1 MRSLARCTA
10 HLLSTFV
17 LSAAACA
24 TPMTQ
29 IGSVTREQIEDE
41 QLKQQELALRAAL
54 DQQVRLDN
62 VAAPLLKAAV
72 PLCSDALT
80 TRFGFNFANDQ
91 SFKPELW
98 QAARMIGFSDTLAI
112 TGIAP
117 GSAAERA
124 GLTVGDRILGMNGD
138 DAPLGRNAAEDLRAR
153 LARDASPIVLKT
165 RHDSVERTVTVAR
178 EPSCAYSVLALKDD
192 QLNAFADG
200 KNVFITSA
208 MLRFADSDD
217 ELSTV
222 VGHEI
227 AHNAMHHID
236 AQKKNSMLGALF
248 GAILDVAAATQGVNT
263 QGSFTKDFAALGSVV
278 FSQDFEREA
287 DYVGLYI
294 VAASGRPIGS
304 AANLWRRLAQESPGS
319 IKFASTHPTTAERFV
334 RLSQWQGEIEHKI
347 GTGQPLALAL
357 RNGQQSAPL
366 QLAKVQPADAKRTVA
381 SGTVPARDGAKSS
394 KGTAARATSQASAA
408 LTNTDPRSSADRPQV
423 TAGLPRKTQ
432 SAPSMLPQSDDRV
445 AVAIVGAPA
454 SDSAQIAAVGV
465 FDAAMIAFDRHE
477 WLKAEE
483 LFRRALRLDGSMATY
498 HAELGAVEMVLEKWE
513 EAEAE
518 YTAASLIDVM
528 NQDYRTQLLE
538 ARRRKKR

>member
-1 MRSLARCTA
+1 
-10 HLLSTFV
+10 
-17 LSAAACA
+17 
-24 TPMTQ
+24 
-29 IGSVTREQIEDE
+29 
-41 QLKQQELALRAAL
+41 
-54 DQQVRLDN
+54 

-72 PLCSDALT
+72 PLCADAVT
-80 TRFGFNFANDQ
+80 TRLGFNFANDQ
-91 SFKPELW
+91 SFKPEYSS
-98 QAARMIGFSDTLAI
+98 AARMLGFTDTLAI

-124 GLTVGDRILGMNGD
+124 GLMVGDRILAINGD
-138 DAPLGRNAAEDLRAR
+138 HAPFGHNAADDLRAR
-153 LARDASPIVLKT
+153 LSRDASPVVLKT
-165 RHDSVERTVTVAR
+165 RRDSVERAVTVVR
-178 EPSCAYSVLALKDD
+178 EPSCAYSVVALKDD

-200 KNVFITSA
+200 KNVFVTST
-208 MLRFADSDD
+208 MLRFTENDD
-217 ELSTV
+217 ELSTI

-227 AHNAMHHID
+227 AHNAMHHLD

-248 GAILDVAAATQGVNT
+248 GAVLDIAAATQGVNT
-263 QGSFTKDFAALGSVV
+263 QGGFTKDFAALGSVV

-347 GTGQPLALAL
+347 SAGQPLALAL

-366 QLAKVQPADAKRTVA
+366 QLARAQPTEPKTSVA
-381 SGTVPARDGAKSS
+381 SGTVAASTRAKSS
-394 KGTAARATSQASAA
+394 KGAAAKPPSQTSAA
-408 LTNTDPRSSADRPQV
+408 LTGTDRRGTPDRPQV
-423 TAGLPRKTQ
+423 AEGPRKAQTA
-432 SAPSMLPQSDDRV
+432 SSMMPQSDDRV
-445 AVAIVGAPA
+445 AVAIVGAPS
-454 SDSAQIAAVGV
+454 SDSAQAAAVGV
-465 FDAAMIAFDRHE
+465 FDAATIAFDRHE
-477 WLKAEE
+477 WLRAED
-483 LFRRALRLDGSMATY
+483 LYRRALRLDGSIASY
-498 HAELGAVEMVLEKWE
+498 HAALGAVEMVLEKWE

-528 NQDYRTQLLE
+528 NQDYRAQLLE